1 MAVVTI
7 SRQLGSG
14 ARAIG
19 IRAAELLGY
28 DVVDKALITEVAR
41 EAHVDPEEVAEI
53 DEVEEP
59 GVRGFLTRWF
69 TMESVANVPS
79 ASALVDLSYH
89 GPGGIFVPPAD
100 ADIGEEVHFLDRQQ
114 YHRLVQQT
122 IHRLGER
129 GRVIIVGRGGM
140 VLLRDAPNTL
150 RIRVVASEESRAE
163 RYASEE
169 GITFREALHQVRISD
184 RRRAAFVHR
193 NYHVD
198 WDDTALYHLVINSES
213 SSTAMA
219 ASAIAAAVGAMKPVT

>member
-14 ARAIG
+14 AQAIG

-28 DVVDKALITEVAR
+28 EVVDKALITEVANQAR
-41 EAHVDPEEVAEI
+41 VDEDEVAEI

-59 GVRGFLTRWF
+59 GVRGFLSRWF
-69 TMESVANVPS
+69 TMESVASVPS
-79 ASALVDLSYH
+79 SSLVDLSYH

-100 ADIGEEVHFLDRQQ
+100 ADVSEELHYLDRQQ

-122 IHRLGER
+122 IRQLSER

-140 VLLRDAPNTL
+140 IVLRDDPDTL
-150 RIRVVASEESRAE
+150 RVRIVASEESRAE
-163 RYASEE
+163 RLAGEE
-169 GITFREALHQVRISD
+169 GITFRDALQQVRLSD

-198 WDDTALYHLVINSES
+198 WNDTALYHLVINSEITA
-213 SSTAMA
+213 TAMA
-219 ASAIAAAVGAMKPVT
+219 ASAIAAAVGAMKPAV

>member
-59 GVRGFLTRWF
+59 GIRGFLTRWF

-79 ASALVDLSYH
+79 ASSLVDLSYH

-114 YHRLVQQT
+114 YHRLIQQT
-122 IHRLGER
+122 IRRLGER
-129 GRVIIVGRGGM
+129 GRVIVVGRGGM
-140 VLLRDAPNTL
+140 VLLRDFSDVL
-150 RIRVVASEESRAE
+150 RVRIVASEESRAE

-169 GITFREALHQVRISD
+169 GITFRDALHQVRISD
-184 RRRAAFVHR
+184 RRRGAFVHR
-193 NYHVD
+193 NYHVN
-198 WDDTALYHLVINSES
+198 WDDTALYHMVINSENT
-213 SSTAMA
+213 STAMA
-219 ASAIAAAVGAMKPVT
+219 ASAIASAVGAMKPAT

>member
-53 DEVEEP
+53 DELEEP

-69 TMESVANVPS
+69 TMDSVANVPS
-79 ASALVDLSYH
+79 ASSLVDLSYH

-100 ADIGEEVHFLDRQQ
+100 ADK
-114 YHRLVQQT
+114 
-122 IHRLGER
+122 
-129 GRVIIVGRGGM
+129 
-140 VLLRDAPNTL
+140 
-150 RIRVVASEESRAE
+150 
-163 RYASEE
+163 

-219 ASAIAAAVGAMKPVT
+219 ASAIASAVGAMKPVT